1 MNIVIVG
8 DGKVG
13 YALSKQLGD
22 EGHSVTIIDNDS
34 QALEESIGTL
44 DVMAVLGNGAC
55 IDVQTEAGV
64 PNSDL
69 MIAATSRDEL
79 NMLCC
84 LMAKHLGAKHT
95 IARIRNPEYAKQLKI
110 LKEQFGLSMVINPE
124 LEAAREIAKVIKFP
138 PALKVDSFSKGRV
151 EIVGFKLKDNN
162 PIVGKCLKDLAGKF
176 GAKVLICAV
185 ERDGEII
192 IPNGGFMLETGD
204 KIHITGE
211 SRNILSFLSSLGQ
224 DMFKIRNIMI
234 VGGGKVCHYL
244 TNMLDDRGQQVKIIE
259 KSAAR
264 CSELCELLPRAVV
277 ICGDGTDLDLLES
290 EGIDDMDAFIALTDI
305 DEENM
310 IVSMLANRKRIPKI
324 ISKVNRLHYLA
335 IADEM
340 GIDTTVNPKMAA
352 VNQIT
357 QYVRSVNNTTGGS
370 IKTLHKLFD
379 GSVEALEFSAVE
391 ATRHRGIALEKL
403 RLKKNLLVAAIV
415 RDGKTIIPNGKD
427 SIMLDDA
434 VIIITNKYII
444 SDLNDIFEDD

>member
-13 YALSKQLGD
+13 CALSEQLGL
-22 EGHSVTIIDNDS
+22 EGHSITVIDNDS
-34 QALEESIGTL
+34 RALDDSFGSR
-44 DVMAVLGNGAC
+44 DVMTVLGNGAC
-55 IDVQTEAGV
+55 LDVQTEAGV
-64 PNSDL
+64 PDSDL
-69 MIAATSRDEL
+69 LIAATSRDEL

-95 IARIRNPEYAKQLKI
+95 IARVRNPEYMKQLQI

-124 LEAAREIAKVIKFP
+124 LEAAREISKVIKFP
-138 PALKVDSFSKGRV
+138 PALNVDSFSKGRV
-151 EIVGFKLKDNN
+151 EIVGFKLKDTH
-162 PIVGKCLKDLAGKF
+162 PVVGKCLKDMAGKF

-185 ERDGEII
+185 ERDGEIT
-192 IPNGGFMLETGD
+192 IPNGDFMLESGD
-204 KIHITGE
+204 KIHITGD
-211 SRNILSFLSSLGQ
+211 SQNILSFLSSIGQ

-234 VGGGKVCHYL
+234 VGGGKICHYL
-244 TNMLDDRGQQVKIIE
+244 TNMLADRGQQVKIIE
-259 KSAAR
+259 KNPDR
-264 CSELCELLPRAVV
+264 CAELCELLPRAVI

-290 EGIDDMDAFIALTDI
+290 EGIDDMDAFIALTNI

-324 ISKVNRLHYLA
+324 ISKVNRMHYLA
-335 IADEM
+335 ISGEM
-340 GIDTTVNPKMAA
+340 GIDATINPKMAA
-352 VNQIT
+352 VNQIAL
-357 QYVRSVNNTTGGS
+357 YVRSMCNAEGVS

-379 GSVEALEFSAVE
+379 GSVEALEFAAVE
-391 ATRHRGIALEKL
+391 STRHRGVAFASL

-415 RDGKTIIPNGKD
+415 RSGKTIIPNGSE
-427 SIMLDDA
+427 SIMLGDS